1 MTKKMIQVRNV
12 ILAALIV
19 EFLVILLGYV
29 VVKTSVFSTL
39 CSYVLIKN
47 GIFIGIIFYIS
58 NLLEK
63 NTVSVSEA
71 LNKDAQNAFIF
82 GGIGLI
88 KYDEHRNISWTSD
101 LFKEMDINITGAKLL
116 EWQPQISSLFEEDD
130 VKVIDIKSRKYE
142 VYNSVSTRLLYL
154 KDVTDLTTLTK
165 EYADQQLCVAY
176 ITVDNYD
183 ESIEHAD
190 EQKAAS
196 IQSTTRQTILDW
208 AKENGI
214 VLKRYK
220 SDGYIA
226 VFNERIYR
234 KQVEQKFNILDIF
247 KEKAEELGE
256 VMTLSIGVGRDSKV
270 LRELDELAFSAL
282 SLSYSRGG
290 DQASIKS
297 NTEDVRFFGGNT
309 ESLEKSSRIR
319 ARVIA
324 QSLTGLIKQADNV
337 VIMGH
342 RQSDFDSFG
351 ASLAMLVLCRAY
363 QKDANIIIDYD
374 SLEEKTAVIANSLK
388 DDERYKG
395 VFISPSRIAEVNRS
409 KTLLVIVDNHKASLA
424 IESSAIDMIKNI
436 VVIDHHRRGEEFIKL
451 PILTYLEPSA
461 SSTVELLVE
470 LFDYQKVPICVTER
484 EATIMYT
491 GMLIDTN
498 YFKTRVGTRTFQVA
512 AKLRDMQANVGMA
525 HQYLE
530 DDYQTTLNKL
540 SITQTAYQYGEGMLI
555 AFGESEK
562 TYSRTLLAKAGNE
575 LMAINGIKAV
585 FTIAKIAKTE
595 VAISARSSRDVNVQV
610 IMEKLG
616 GGGHFSMAACQLKDV
631 EVTSAINMLEE
642 AINEYL
648 DERIVE

>member
-1 MTKKMIQVRNV
+1 MTKKMMQIRTVLLA
-12 ILAALIV
+12 ILVA
-19 EFLVILLGYV
+19 EFLAILLSYAL
-29 VVKTSVFSTL
+29 VKTSLLSVL
-39 CSYVLIKN
+39 CTYVLFKN
-47 GIFIGIIFYIS
+47 SLCIGVIFYIS
-58 NLLEK
+58 NTLEK
-63 NTVSVSEA
+63 NTVSVSQA
-71 LNKDAQNAFIF
+71 LNTDAQNAFIF

-88 KYDEHRNISWTSD
+88 KYDENRNISWTSD
-101 LFKEMDINITGAKLL
+101 LFREMDVRIVGTKLL
-116 EWQPQISSLFEEDD
+116 EWQPQLSSLFEEDD
-130 VKVIDIKSRKYE
+130 VKLIDIHSRKYE
-142 VYNSVSTRLLYL
+142 VYNSVSSRLLYL
-154 KDVTDLTTLTK
+154 KDVTDLTNITK
-165 EYADQQLCVAY
+165 EYDDQQLCVAY

-214 VLKRYK
+214 ILKRYK

-234 KQVEQKFNILDIF
+234 KQVELKFNILDIF

-256 VMTLSIGVGRDSKV
+256 VMTLSIGIGRDSKV

-297 NTEDVRFFGGNT
+297 NNEDVRFFGGNT

-324 QSLTGLIKQADNV
+324 QSLVGLIKQADNV
-337 VIMGH
+337 LIMGH

-351 ASLAMLVLCRAY
+351 ASLATLAICRAY
-363 QKDANIIIDYD
+363 EKEANIIIDYD
-374 SLEEKTAVIANSLK
+374 SLEEKTASVAKSLRQ
-388 DDERYKG
+388 DERYKG
-395 VFISPSRIAEVNRS
+395 VFLTPSRIAEVNRS
-409 KTLLVIVDNHKASLA
+409 KTLLIIVDNHKASLA
-424 IESSAIDMIKNI
+424 IDKGVIESVKN
-436 VVIDHHRRGEEFIKL
+436 VVIIDHHRRGEEFIKL
-451 PILTYLEPSA
+451 PVLTYLEPAA

-470 LFDYQKVPICVTER
+470 LFDYQKVPICITER

-512 AKLRDMQANVGMA
+512 AKLRDMQANVAMA

-530 DDYQTTLNKL
+530 DDYQTTLDKL
-540 SITQTAYQYGEGMLI
+540 SITQTAYQYGEGILI
-555 AFGESEK
+555 AFGDEDK
-562 TYSRTLLAKAGNE
+562 TYSRTLLAKVGNE
-575 LMAINGIKAV
+575 LMTISGIKAV
-585 FTIAKIAKTE
+585 FTIAKTSKTE
-595 VAISARSSRDVNVQV
+595 VAISARSTKDINVQV

-631 EVTSAINMLEE
+631 EIKGAINMLEE
-642 AINEYL
+642 AINAYL